1 MEEIIMLSNQVLQR
15 TISEIE
21 NIAGGSCSVWALD
34 GHRIVQAGTE
44 SPGAGERIQAFLEE
58 IKKEEIIQGMEEVR
72 AGYALFLVCDE
83 EKPAYMEGLI
93 RAYKE
98 KIDKNRFLQN
108 LLLDNML
115 LVDVYNQAK
124 KLHIEND
131 QKRIVFLVEAK
142 SKDNQMLLET
152 MKGMYASGMKDFVT
166 AVDESSVILVKA
178 LEETDGY
185 REVYESA
192 KSIADTVSAEA
203 MVNIRVSYGTIIH
216 ELKDVSKSYKEA
228 GMALDVGRI
237 FYPGHNILAYN
248 ELGIGR
254 LIHQLPLSLCDMF
267 LKEVFGER
275 DVSEFEEETLSTV
288 YKFFENNLN
297 ISETARQLYIH
308 RNTLVYRLEKI
319 QKLTGLDVRVFE
331 DALTFKIAMMVS
343 EHMKYMNQ

>member
-1 MEEIIMLSNQVLQR
+1 MLSNQVLQR

-83 EKPAYMEGLI
+83 EKPAYILNIENMGGEKAELVGRLGAKQMEGLI

-166 AVDESSVILVKA
+166 AVDESSVILVKE

-192 KSIADTVSAEA
+192 KSIADTVSAPWLISVFP
-203 MVNIRVSYGTIIH
+203 M
-216 ELKDVSKSYKEA
+216 
-228 GMALDVGRI
+228 
-237 FYPGHNILAYN
+237 
-248 ELGIGR
+248 GR
-254 LIHQLPLSLCDMF
+254 L
-267 LKEVFGER
+267 
-275 DVSEFEEETLSTV
+275 ST
-288 YKFFENNLN
+288 N
-297 ISETARQLYIH
+297 
-308 RNTLVYRLEKI
+308 
-319 QKLTGLDVRVFE
+319 
-331 DALTFKIAMMVS
+331 
-343 EHMKYMNQ
+343 

>member
-1 MEEIIMLSNQVLQR
+1 MR
-15 TISEIE
+15 PY
-21 NIAGGSCSVWALD
+21 WAQS
-34 GHRIVQAGTE
+34 RW
-44 SPGAGERIQAFLEE
+44 
-58 IKKEEIIQGMEEVR
+58 K
-72 AGYALFLVCDE
+72 
-83 EKPAYMEGLI
+83 LI

-192 KSIADTVSAEA
+192 KSIADTVSRRPWLISVFP
-203 MVNIRVSYGTIIH
+203 M
-216 ELKDVSKSYKEA
+216 
-228 GMALDVGRI
+228 
-237 FYPGHNILAYN
+237 
-248 ELGIGR
+248 GR
-254 LIHQLPLSLCDMF
+254 L
-267 LKEVFGER
+267 
-275 DVSEFEEETLSTV
+275 ST
-288 YKFFENNLN
+288 N
-297 ISETARQLYIH
+297 
-308 RNTLVYRLEKI
+308 
-319 QKLTGLDVRVFE
+319 
-331 DALTFKIAMMVS
+331 
-343 EHMKYMNQ
+343 